1 MQRRILV
8 VAASETIG
16 SLLHAALTDEGYDVR
31 VVRDRQ
37 ATAVP
42 VQQWRSD
49 VVLINPGRSCP
60 CEPKTLLRY
69 RTAAPV
75 IVCSV
80 DLEIVAAAAHWPVD
94 GVLSMPFDLT
104 DLYALVDSVAPRPSL
119 GVVARTTAS
128 ARPRTTGAVGGLPAI
143 A

>member
-16 SLLHAALTDEGYDVR
+16 TVLYAALTDEGDDVR

-42 VQQWRSD
+42 VQQWRPD
-49 VVLINPGRSCP
+49 VVLINPGRSRP
-60 CEPKTLLRY
+60 CEPQALLRY
-69 RTAAPV
+69 RAAAPV

-80 DLEIVAAAAHWPVD
+80 DQEIVATAARWPVD

-119 GVVARTTAS
+119 GVVGRAAPP
-128 ARPRTTGAVGGLPAI
+128 ARPRTMGAVGGLPAI